1 MITLPSTIWLHDEA
15 VLSKLFISLG
25 TGHLLGRAK
34 MAQKH
39 QKSFFLRFY
48 LLLRLCETKNRS
60 EVI

>member
-1 MITLPSTIWLHDEA
+1 MITLPSTIWLHDES

-25 TGHLLGRAK
+25 TGQFLGRAK